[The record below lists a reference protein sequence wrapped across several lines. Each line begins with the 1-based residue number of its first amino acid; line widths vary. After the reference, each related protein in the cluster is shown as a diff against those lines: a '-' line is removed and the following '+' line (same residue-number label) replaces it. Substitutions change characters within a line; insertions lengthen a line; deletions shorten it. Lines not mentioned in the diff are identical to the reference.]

1 MLAEKPQ
8 ETKAVEKKTHPEK
21 QGGILSEEIFSSI
34 KDYAIKGV
42 EDEYKPLNKKE
53 EPDFIVDI

>member
-8 ETKAVEKKTHPEK
+8 ETKAVEKKSQPKK
-21 QGGILSEEIFSSI
+21 QGGVLSEEIFSSI